1 MEGHSVTAEDGFL
14 GIEVTAQLGGVRVTR
29 DKDEVVEYA
38 TRGMMMGD
46 DVAGDDKGVN
56 NGRTMMPS
64 MSKIP
69 NLAGEEGT
77 KNNNGVMIRGQC
89 DDLETGMMT
98 EEVCNGEVN
107 TEGERGGVEGAIR
120 DTVKKKND
128 IRFYTCTP
136 SVGEMVDNGL
146 CVSSLGG
153 VDDKQHQECSIK
165 DGRCI
170 NDCVVR
176 NISYT
181 VKKRTMNR
189 KTKIWYDRSV
199 KVNKLICVKKKSD
212 RDNLANKL

>member
-1 MEGHSVTAEDGFL
+1 M
-14 GIEVTAQLGGVRVTR
+14 RK
-29 DKDEVVEYA
+29 KD
-38 TRGMMMGD
+38 
-46 DVAGDDKGVN
+46 
-56 NGRTMMPS
+56 
-64 MSKIP
+64 
-69 NLAGEEGT
+69 
-77 KNNNGVMIRGQC
+77 
-89 DDLETGMMT
+89 
-98 EEVCNGEVN
+98 
-107 TEGERGGVEGAIR
+107 
-120 DTVKKKND
+120 D

-136 SVGEMVDNGL
+136 SVGEMMDNGL
-146 CVSSLGG
+146 CVSSLGR

-199 KVNKLICVKKKSD
+199 KVNTLICVKKKSD